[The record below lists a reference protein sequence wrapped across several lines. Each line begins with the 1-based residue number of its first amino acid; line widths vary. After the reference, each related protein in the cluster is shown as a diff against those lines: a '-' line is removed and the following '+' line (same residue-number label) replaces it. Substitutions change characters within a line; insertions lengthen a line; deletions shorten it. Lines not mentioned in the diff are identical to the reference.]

1 MELKEP
7 MKTNEELIRASQEV
21 SHLVQEQSQED
32 SRFLREQFQKFM
44 ESFAQGYSHL
54 PSYRLHPLS

>member
-1 MELKEP
+1 